1 MKHYIQSCE
10 ERMKPATP
18 KMTMLQSPVGLRSI
32 VTFLA
37 AFFIVV
43 STFSLLFERGQQ
55 EAKVQMAV
63 EHRNQEMQLK
73 HHGQQLRGQEEEV
86 QVKVV
91 AEAEHHDQQ
100 LRGSE
105 AEVKVAAAEH
115 HDQQLRGQEEEV
127 QVKVVP
133 EAEHHDQ
140 QLRGSEAGVKVAA
153 AEHHDQQ
160 LRGQEE
166 EVQVKVVAA
175 AEHLHDQQLR
185 GSEAGVKVAAAEH
198 HDQQLRGQES
208 EAEVQRRAELQDS
221 SEECNWSTGRW
232 IYDNVSQPLYSGL
245 NCSFIFPEVAC
256 DKYGRK
262 DVMYQRWR
270 WQPHGC
276 DLPR

>member
-1 MKHYIQSCE
+1 LQNKRGEIMKHYIQSCE

-63 EHRNQEMQLK
+63 ERRNQEMQLK

-153 AEHHDQQ
+153 AEHY
-160 LRGQEE
+160 
-166 EVQVKVVAA
+166 
-175 AEHLHDQQLR
+175 
-185 GSEAGVKVAAAEH
+185 
-198 HDQQLRGQES
+198 DQQLRGQES

>member
-63 EHRNQEMQLK
+63 ERRNQEMQLK
-73 HHGQQLRGQEEEV
+73 
-86 QVKVV
+86 
-91 AEAEHHDQQ
+91 
-100 LRGSE
+100 
-105 AEVKVAAAEH
+105 H

-127 QVKVVP
+127 QVKVVAA
-133 EAEHHDQ
+133 AEHHDQ

-198 HDQQLRGQES
+198 HDQQLRGQEA
-208 EAEVQRRAELQDS
+208 EAEVQRTAELHEDS
-221 SEECNWSTGRW
+221 GEEFCNWSTGRW
-232 IYDNVSQPLYSGL
+232 VYDNASRPLYSGH

-256 DKYGRK
+256 DQYGRK